1 MNVVPSAEGE
11 NARENGY
18 GQISQF
24 GNLLLRIHHC
34 IIGPFLT
41 HDMESTEGPMRYGTG
56 YYAWL
61 YHSYIYRCSS

>member
-11 NARENGY
+11 NARESGY

-41 HDMESTEGPMRYGTG
+41 HDMESTEGLKRYGAD
-56 YYAWL
+56 YYAW
-61 YHSYIYRCSS
+61 SYRTYICRCSS